1 MKQHNIHN
9 DEAIYQKILAELV
22 PGAEEYDKLIAEG
35 KHPAA
40 KIHRTIPYHKYA
52 AAACVLLAV
61 AGGTLLW
68 QQRDNE
74 TKEHKMA
81 EVEEKVN
88 DTPGCLLAQETPPP
102 SIKAELAVLKKVEN
116 TSDKAVS
123 AKTQQVL
130 TNKSVGSSVPESV
143 TESDMASNG
152 NNTEAELLPAIF
164 NEIESRMALERLHK
178 ENLHRAAIEEVYAH
192 IVENPDGP
200 QLTL

>member
-1 MKQHNIHN
+1 MKQHNTHN

-61 AGGTLLW
+61 AGGILLW

-74 TKEHKMA
+74 TKEHTMA
-81 EVEEKVN
+81 EVEEDVN
-88 DTPGCLLAQETPPP
+88 DNSGGLLAQDTSLPF
-102 SIKAELAVLKKVEN
+102 IKAEQTALSKSKN
-116 TSDKAVS
+116 TSDKAIS
-123 AKTQQVL
+123 TKTPHASTTMSSNSSL
-130 TNKSVGSSVPESV
+130 TEQSTDSDISSHGSN
-143 TESDMASNG
+143 A
-152 NNTEAELLPAIF
+152 EAELLPALF
-164 NEIESRMALERLHK
+164 NEIESRMALERLR
-178 ENLHRAAIEEVYAH
+178 EEDLHRAAIEEVYAH

>member
-1 MKQHNIHN
+1 
-9 DEAIYQKILAELV
+9 
-22 PGAEEYDKLIAEG
+22 
-35 KHPAA
+35 
-40 KIHRTIPYHKYA
+40 
-52 AAACVLLAV
+52 
-61 AGGTLLW
+61 
-68 QQRDNE
+68 
-74 TKEHKMA
+74 MA

-152 NNTEAELLPAIF
+152 NNTEAELLPALF
-164 NEIESRMALERLHK
+164 NEIESRMALERLR
-178 ENLHRAAIEEVYAH
+178 EEDLHRAAIEEVYAH

>member
-9 DEAIYQKILAELV
+9 DEALYQQMLAELA

-35 KHPAA
+35 KNPAA
-40 KIHRTIPYHKYA
+40 KIHRITPYHKYA
-52 AAACVLLAV
+52 AAACMLLAV
-61 AGGTLLW
+61 VGSTLLW
-68 QQRDNE
+68 YHRGNE
-74 TKEHKMA
+74 TKEHMMA
-81 EVEEKVN
+81 EVEKKVN

-102 SIKAELAVLKKVEN
+102 SIKAEQTVPNKVEN

-123 AKTQQVL
+123 TRTQQVL

-178 ENLHRAAIEEVYAH
+178 ENLHRAAIEEVYAN